1 MAAVANNNNNSLC
14 AAAIEVTRESGGLNY
29 DSVALDKRKVMP
41 L

>member
-1 MAAVANNNNNSLC
+1 MAAVASNNNSLC
-14 AAAIEVTRESGGLNY
+14 AAAIEVARESGGLNY